1 MEDLQ
6 ERLASGSKRRVRRS
20 AEQWA
25 ELVAAQRESGL
36 SVSAFCRARGLAVST
51 FHARRKRLQSCVSS
65 EPAQRPRSLTAPR
78 SASTAAPSPASS
90 DRQRFVRLRV
100 SGAAEEDNGHG
111 LSQSTLPVVVRF
123 VDGVEL
129 HVDAQRL
136 GELLT
141 LLRDRPADRPP
152 DMPPAQP
159 ADMPMHQ
166 SLREEDQPC

>member
-6 ERLASGSKRRVRRS
+6 EHWVSGSKRRVRFS

-25 ELVAAQRESGL
+25 DFVAAQRESGL
-36 SVSAFCRARGLAVST
+36 SVSAFCQAHGLAVST

-65 EPAQRPRSLTAPR
+65 EPAQRPPSLRAPQ
-78 SASTAAPSPASS
+78 SASTTAPPPASS

-100 SGAAEEDNGHG
+100 SGAAEEDEGNG
-111 LSQSTLPVVVRF
+111 LSESTLPVVVRF

-136 GELLT
+136 GEVLT
-141 LLRDRPADRPP
+141 LLREGPPDMPADRPP
-152 DMPPAQP
+152 DMPR
-159 ADMPMHQ
+159 HQ
-166 SLREEDQPC
+166 SLREDDQPC